1 MAVDMTAPAGRR
13 ILFTASTWS
22 HLANFHRPYL
32 RALADRGYLVDGACG
47 GAPAE
52 LSELAR
58 AIPLPLEKK
67 MTSPKNLAAAAQLR
81 RLLASGEYDLVS
93 CHTAL
98 AAFFTRLAVEGLPT
112 SRRPRV
118 VCIAHGYLFDR
129 NTSAA
134 KTALLAGAEKFT
146 APVTDLVLTMNR
158 WDFAYA
164 STHRLGRR
172 VANIPGMGVD
182 FSSLD
187 RADPRAGLALREE
200 LGFGPERFLL
210 VYGAEFS
217 RRKSQEVLL
226 RALALLPQRA
236 VLLLPGQGDLLPR
249 CQALAREL
257 GVADRVVFPGHVNM
271 APWYAAANAVVPS
284 SRSEGLPFNLMEAMH
299 CGLPA
304 VASDVKGH
312 QDLICHGK
320 SGLLYPY
327 GDAAACAR
335 QIQTL
340 MDDPLLAQGLGRAGR
355 QAIEPFRLDTVLP
368 QVMEEYDRL
377 LDSVN
382 TRSKHIRI

>member
-1 MAVDMTAPAGRR
+1 MAVDIHAAPGRR

-98 AAFFTRLAVEGLPT
+98 AAFFTRLAVEGLPK

-236 VLLLPGQGDLLPR
+236 VLLLPGQGELLPR

-340 MDDPLLAQGLGRAGR
+340 MDDPLLAQDLGRAGR
-355 QAIEPFRLDTVLP
+355 QAMEPFRLDAVLP

-377 LDSVN
+377 LAAAAVAV
-382 TRSKHIRI
+382 

>member
-81 RLLASGEYDLVS
+81 RLLVSGEYDLVS

-98 AAFFTRLAVEGLPT
+98 AAFFTRLAVEGLPK

-217 RRKSQEVLL
+217 QRKSQEVLL

-236 VLLLPGQGDLLPR
+236 VLLLPGQGELLPR

-355 QAIEPFRLDTVLP
+355 QAMEPFRLDTVLP

-377 LDSVN
+377 LAAVN
-382 TRSKHIRI
+382 ARSKYIRI